1 MKHIKTCHRQGRP
14 VYRLNARSRHCEFVK
29 LLVETCSADSA
40 ALKCEKQV
48 GKITEDLWLSWV
60 LWRERGE
67 REAITA
73 ETPEQICSSPF
84 FIMKHVSPDRLS
96 PVQKCPLASSFTMS
110 SSEHI
115 QTLQQLMSHTHT
127 RTDVSWL
134 MCCHTESTDSC
145 KTWDSVSVGLFCVD
159 LLEKRRSE
167 TVSVTSHKLCWSC
180 AKILGT

>member
-134 MCCHTESTDSC
+134 MCCH
-145 KTWDSVSVGLFCVD
+145 WPVNR
-159 LLEKRRSE
+159 LL
-167 TVSVTSHKLCWSC
+167 
-180 AKILGT
+180 